1 VVIAKAVTDAR
12 NSVREG
18 QKISQPLEASG
29 MFPPMVTQMIDIGE
43 ETGRMSDMLIKVAT
57 FYDQEVEIAVK
68 ALTSLIEP
76 MLIIFLGGI
85 VGFIV
90 ASIMV
95 PMFTMINEINK

>member
-1 VVIAKAVTDAR
+1 
-12 NSVREG
+12 
-18 QKISQPLEASG
+18 
-29 MFPPMVTQMIDIGE
+29 VTQMIDVGE
-43 ETGRMSDMLIKVAT
+43 ETGRMSDMLIKVAN

-76 MLIIFLGGI
+76 ALIVFLGGI